1 MILMKYAI
9 HDLYN
14 LFCAACVRS
23 KPELPLMYYS
33 KEGMISYIVPEHELS
48 VILTGLAEEKLSL
61 YGELVKASEREQE
74 MLLFELVIALCIA
87 CEAYLKI
94 N

>member
-33 KEGMISYIVPEHELS
+33 KEGGISYIV
-48 VILTGLAEEKLSL
+48 TGLAEEKLSL